1 MPPSSAAIQVSDG
14 RRLRREQNR
23 EAVIDALV
31 ELFEEGRYQPGTAE
45 IAERA
50 GLSPRSLFRY
60 FDDVDD
66 LNHAAV
72 DRQLAKARPL
82 LDLGV
87 GPDAPT
93 AEKIRHLVAR
103 RVQLHEATTAGA
115 RAARASAHRRPVVAA
130 QLHDSRAYLCHQ
142 IERLFPDEL
151 GDARATLLPPVDAL
165 CSFETYE
172 LLRHDHGLSP
182 TEVTTALV
190 TALTRLLD
198 PDGSPG

>member
-1 MPPSSAAIQVSDG
+1 MTAAAEVPDG

-31 ELFEEGRYQPGTAE
+31 ALFEEGRYQPGTAE

-60 FDDVDD
+60 FDDADD
-66 LNHAAV
+66 LNHAAI

-82 LDLGV
+82 LAVGV

-93 AEKIRHLVAR
+93 AEKIRHLVAA
-103 RVQLHEATTAGA
+103 RVKLHETTAPAA
-115 RAARASAHRRPVVAA
+115 RAARASAHRRPVVAT
-130 QLHDSRAYLCHQ
+130 QLHDARSFLRHQ
-142 IERLFPDEL
+142 IERLFAAEL
-151 GDARATLLPPVDAL
+151 GGARAVLLPAVDAL

-172 LLRHDHGLSP
+172 LLRHDHGLSRSK
-182 TEVTTALV
+182 VTSALV
-190 TALTRLLD
+190 AALTTLLD
-198 PDGSPG
+198 PDGGSR